1 MKKTLTAL
9 VVIAQG
15 VTQCALAQDSQGEI
29 ITVIG
34 SPLTQVDAERINT
47 SSNTDADFGDQIE
60 KLTGVSITR
69 NGPVTG
75 LIQYRGLYGDRV
87 GITIDG
93 VDIAGAGPN
102 AMDSPL
108 SHVLPEPG
116 LQAVLYRGI
125 VPVSAGVQTLGGKLD
140 IRADDSALFHL
151 ADGLKACL
159 LYNSDAADE
168 KTGNAPVATHS
179 NNDTKI

>member
-75 LIQYRGLYGDRV
+75 LFN
-87 GITIDG
+87 
-93 VDIAGAGPN
+93 IA
-102 AMDSPL
+102 
-108 SHVLPEPG
+108 
-116 LQAVLYRGI
+116 
-125 VPVSAGVQTLGGKLD
+125 
-140 IRADDSALFHL
+140 
-151 ADGLKACL
+151 ACT
-159 LYNSDAADE
+159 AIEWA
-168 KTGNAPVATHS
+168 
-179 NNDTKI
+179 